1 MHKFVAWAES
11 HRELW
16 LDCIRIYLG
25 LGLFA
30 RGLLLIT
37 NTSTGYFVDLL
48 QRSGQPWLLTG
59 AMLHYVM
66 LAHFIGGA
74 LLTLGFLT
82 RLAAIVQ
89 IPILFGAVF
98 IVHRQDGLFA
108 MGQSLEF
115 SALVLFL
122 LCIVAVAG
130 AGKYSLDYVTFG
142 PARRS
147 TEDTSTAVLPQ
158 V

>member
-1 MHKFVAWAES
+1 MQKFVAWADS

-16 LDCIRIYLG
+16 LDCIRVYLG
-25 LGLFA
+25 LGLLA

-48 QRSGQPWLLTG
+48 QRAGHPWLLTG

-74 LLTLGFLT
+74 LLTVGFLT

-108 MGQSLEF
+108 MGQSLEL

-122 LCIVAVAG
+122 LVVIAIAG

-142 PARRS
+142 PVRRS
-147 TEDTSTAVLPQ
+147 TEESPTTAVPQ
-158 V
+158 I

>member
-1 MHKFVAWAES
+1 MQKLIAWAES

-25 LGLFA
+25 LGLLA

-48 QRSGQPWLLTG
+48 QRTGQPWLLTG
-59 AMLHYVM
+59 TMLHYVM
-66 LAHFIGGA
+66 LAHFIGGV
-74 LLTLGFLT
+74 LLTIGFLT
-82 RLAAIVQ
+82 RLAALVQ
-89 IPILFGAVF
+89 IPVLIGAVF

-122 LCIVAVAG
+122 LVVVAING

-142 PARRS
+142 KREVS
-147 TEDTSTAVLPQ
+147 DTNTPGAIPQ
-158 V
+158 I

>member
-16 LDCIRIYLG
+16 LDCIRIYVG
-25 LGLFA
+25 LGLLA

-48 QRSGQPWLLTG
+48 QHAGHPWLLTG
-59 AMLHYVM
+59 TMLHYVM

-74 LLTLGFLT
+74 LLTIGFLT

-89 IPILFGAVF
+89 VPILAGAVF

-122 LCIVAVAG
+122 LVVIAING

-142 PARRS
+142 PGR
-147 TEDTSTAVLPQ
+147 THHHDDTTTAIPQ
-158 V
+158 I